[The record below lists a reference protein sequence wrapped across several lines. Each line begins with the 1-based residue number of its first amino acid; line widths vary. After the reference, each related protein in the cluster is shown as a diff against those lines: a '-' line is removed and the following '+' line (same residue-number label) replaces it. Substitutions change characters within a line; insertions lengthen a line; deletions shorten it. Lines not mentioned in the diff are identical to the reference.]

1 MEDTMVDHVVI
12 LAGGSGTRLWPA
24 SVKGRP
30 KQFMPA
36 QGELSFLRQTLD
48 RAFAL
53 GIPGKVVI
61 VAHKDHAPGIRRE
74 FDQLPAEKQERL
86 VLLSEPEARNTAP
99 ALTAAVLWAREE
111 GSPAADSPEDQ
122 TVLVLPSDHLVS
134 PQEAFRKDVEQADR
148 LARKDYLVPFGIPPV
163 RPETGYGYIQAGDP
177 VEPGRL
183 VKKFKEKP
191 DRKTAEAFL
200 AAGDHYWNSGMF
212 VYGVGTFLREM
223 EACTPEVVRAL
234 EGVRFQGML
243 EKSGGLTAL
252 RDPEELAEMYSR
264 APATS
269 VDYALM
275 EKSSRVAMVGTSFQ
289 WNDVGSWDE
298 MAELPPPEGQAV
310 YQDGSRGCYVNA
322 DMPVAL
328 CGVEDLMVVVQN
340 GAVLV
345 CRKGEGQRVKA
356 IVNQL
361 KEDDRQD
368 LL

>member
-1 MEDTMVDHVVI
+1 MVDHAVI

-24 SVKGRP
+24 SVKARP

-36 QGELSFLRQTLD
+36 QGGRSFLRQTLD
-48 RAFAL
+48 RAFNL
-53 GIPGKVVI
+53 GITGKVLI
-61 VAHKDHAPGIRRE
+61 AAHKDHEAGIREE
-74 FDQLPAEKQERL
+74 FRQLPGEQQKRL
-86 VLLSEPEARNTAP
+86 ALLSEPEARNTAP
-99 ALTAAVLWAREE
+99 ALTAALLWAKEE
-111 GSPAADSPEDQ
+111 GGAAGKPEDQ
-122 TVLVLPSDHLVS
+122 TVLILPSDHLVS
-134 PQEAFRKDVEQADR
+134 PQDAFQEDVEQADS
-148 LARKDYLVPFGIPPV
+148 LARQGFLVPFGIPPT
-163 RPETGYGYIQAGDP
+163 RPETGYGYIQAGEP
-177 VEPGRL
+177 VEPGRR

-191 DRKTAEAFL
+191 DRKTAEEFL

-212 VYGVGTFLREM
+212 VFRVGTFLQEM
-223 EACTPEVVRAL
+223 ELCTPGVLRAFS
-234 EGVRFQGML
+234 GVNLHGLMGEDQGL
-243 EKSGGLTAL
+243 FCVK
-252 RDPEELAEMYSR
+252 DPQTLAERYR
-264 APATS
+264 KAPATS

-275 EKSSRVAMVGTSFQ
+275 EKSSRVAMVGTSFS

-298 MAELPPPEGQAV
+298 MAELPPPEGQTV

-340 GAVLV
+340 GSVLV

-361 KEDDRQD
+361 KEDERRD